1 MKDLIEIFYLVRGL
15 VMVSPPQPYRL
26 SGSPMLRYTSISS
39 SYKYAKMRVTVRNG
53 EQESLLKTDK
63 IADA

>member
-1 MKDLIEIFYLVRGL
+1 MKDLTEIFYLVRGL

-39 SYKYAKMRVTVRNG
+39 SYKYAKMRG